1 MLYLFPHYFKTKL
14 KIIEAGKVNKKEVIV
29 GDWYL
34 YLLLLFCEIVNF
46 E

>member
-14 KIIEAGKVNKKEVIV
+14 KIIEAPKVNKKEEIV
-29 GDWYL
+29 RDTKHKFIL
-34 YLLLLFCEIVNF
+34 HISEIVNF

>member
-29 GDWYL
+29 GDWDL
-34 YLLLLFCEIVNF
+34 
-46 E
+46 